1 MTILLIL
8 LILVLVAIY
17 AVFFLLFKVVWMI
30 LKKNKNKWPLILA
43 GISTVLFL
51 VVFGGAAAWG
61 AYKVVSPFRGV
72 ISRISDDKAPE
83 YGQRVYTDPVYR
95 FEVDVY
101 DGMDFSEWM
110 HFDDLDVKAGIDT
123 NVFKKDDA
131 GKSYEGPITFAVLL
145 RQTDVD
151 DGHPL
156 EDLRQALAAGIQR
169 RQLDITS
176 EEELTIDGRPALYVS
191 GTAYSNRGES
201 APFWLTAAFDDYG
214 QVFYAVTFTVGQ
226 GADGNAEKT
235 ARSLR
240 FVSAPALTQTDPAVP
255 AAAH

>member
-1 MTILLIL
+1 MTFLIIMLLLI
-8 LILVLVAIY
+8 LVAIY

-30 LKKNKNKWPLILA
+30 LKKNTNKWPLILA
-43 GISTVLFL
+43 GLSTVLFL

-61 AYKVVSPFRGV
+61 AYKVVSPFRGI
-72 ISRISDDKAPE
+72 ISRISEDKAPE
-83 YGQRVYTDPVYR
+83 YGERVYTDPVYR

-110 HFDDLDVKAGIDT
+110 HFDDVDVKLGIDT
-123 NVFKKDDA
+123 NAFKKDNA
-131 GKSYEGPITFAVLL
+131 GKSYEGPITFAGLI

-156 EDLRQALAAGIQR
+156 EDLRGALAAGLQR
-169 RQLDITS
+169 RQLDITD
-176 EEELTIDGRPALYVS
+176 EQELTIDGRPALYVA

-201 APFWLTAAFDDYG
+201 APFWLTAAYDNYG
-214 QVFYAVTFTVGQ
+214 QVFYVITFTVGE

-240 FVSAPALTQTDPAVP
+240 FVSGPALTQAAPADTSR
-255 AAAH
+255 